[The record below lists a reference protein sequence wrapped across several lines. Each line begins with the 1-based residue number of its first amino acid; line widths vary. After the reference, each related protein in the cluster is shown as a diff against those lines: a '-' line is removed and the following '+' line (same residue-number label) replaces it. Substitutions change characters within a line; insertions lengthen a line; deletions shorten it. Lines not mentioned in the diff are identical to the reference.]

1 MERHDVVLPLRD
13 FVVSF
18 AKNAPSIDG
27 GAVGGCQAKADGRR
41 LSRENPQARKSARDH
56 RSHCAPVSA
65 TADISAGGSRLV

>member
-41 LSRENPQARKSARDH
+41 LSRENPQARRW
-56 RSHCAPVSA
+56 
-65 TADISAGGSRLV
+65 